1 MELLPGYFAGNKTIP
16 SLRTFSRLTMEV
28 RDADGK
34 VTTKASLLWARY
46 CLEQVAVEEF
56 LKASEGFMVILDGWK
71 NPAHDH
77 VAQCEAENTFH

>member
-1 MELLPGYFAGNKTIP
+1 
-16 SLRTFSRLTMEV
+16 MEV

-46 CLEQVAVEEF
+46 RLEQVAVEDF

-77 VAQCEAENTFH
+77 VGNIAICDGVGRCCFIRSEHYDMQSQGAH